1 MTSPLATIG
10 ILSIGQM
17 GLGIAKL
24 LVAHNYSVI
33 TNAANRSEG
42 TQERARVAQLGLVTT
57 DAELVSKCDYILSIV
72 PPRDAVGTAARI
84 IDALNSTPLP
94 RSSSSPLY
102 YLDLNAI
109 SPSTALSISTAFS
122 RSPQKVT
129 FIDGGIIGGP
139 PAPNA
144 DSKLPWTRPGVPLSG
159 PQPLHEAPLSGAHL
173 ASTLNSKYVGPKIGS
188 ASGLKCCFAALSK
201 GMTALAI
208 QSFSTAASLDVLP
221 YLQSYLEMY
230 NPRAKEVAERGI
242 VGCPQKAYRWVEE
255 MNQIGQCFEEDG
267 GWAQQAQVF
276 RQIAGVYEGLAQVVE
291 KRGGTEGMHKLDGAL
306 GALQEGLGVKESRK
320 EVAVEELE
328 QDDR

>member
-1 MTSPLATIG
+1 MASPLATVG

-24 LVAHNYSVI
+24 LVAHNYNVI
-33 TNAANRSEG
+33 TNVGNRSEA
-42 TQERARVAQLGLVTT
+42 TQQRARDAQLELVTT
-57 DAELVSKCDYILSIV
+57 DVELVAKCDYILSIV
-72 PPRDAVGTAARI
+72 PPKDAVATAARV

-94 RSSSSPLY
+94 RSSPSPLY

-109 SPSTALSISTAFS
+109 SPSTVLTISEAFIC
-122 RSPQKVT
+122 SPQKVT

-144 DSKLPWTRPGVPLSG
+144 ADASLPWTRPGVPLSG
-159 PQPLHEAPLSGAHL
+159 PHPLHEAPLSGAQL
-173 ASTLNSKYVGPKIGS
+173 ALTLNSKYVGPKIGS

-221 YLQSYLEMY
+221 HLQSYLEKY
-230 NPRAKEVAERGI
+230 NPKAKEAAERGI
-242 VGCPQKAYRWVEE
+242 VGCPQKAYRWIEE

-267 GWAQQAQVF
+267 GWDQQAQVF
-276 RQIAGVYEGLAQVVE
+276 RQIAGVYEKLAQVVE
-291 KRGGTEGMHKLDGAL
+291 NRGGTEGMNKLDGAI
-306 GALQEGLGVKESRK
+306 GVLQEGLNVKGTKR
-320 EVAVEELE
+320 AVEELE

>member
-1 MTSPLATIG
+1 MASPLATVG

-33 TNAANRSEG
+33 TNVANRSEA
-42 TQERARVAQLGLVTT
+42 TQQRARDAELGLVNT
-57 DAELVSKCDYILSIV
+57 DVELVTKCDYILSIV
-72 PPRDAVGTAARI
+72 PPRDAVATAARV

-94 RSSSSPLY
+94 RFSSSPLY

-109 SPSTALSISTAFS
+109 SPSTVLTISEAFS

-129 FIDGGIIGGP
+129 FVDGGIIGGP

-144 DSKLPWTRPGVPLSG
+144 ADASLPWTCPGVPLSG
-159 PQPLHEAPLSGAHL
+159 PHPLHQAPQSGAHL
-173 ASTLNSKYVGPKIGS
+173 AMTLNSKFVGPKIGS

-201 GMTALAI
+201 GMTALAL

-221 YLQSYLEMY
+221 HLQSYLQTF
-230 NPRAKEVAERGI
+230 NPKAKEAAEKGI

-255 MNQIGQCFEEDG
+255 MNQIGQCFEQDG
-267 GWAQQAQVF
+267 GWAEQAQVF

-291 KRGGTEGMHKLDGAL
+291 KRGGVEGMDELDGAL
-306 GALQEGLGVKESRK
+306 DALREGLNVKETRTGM
-320 EVAVEELE
+320 AVELE
-328 QDDR
+328 QNDR

>member
-1 MTSPLATIG
+1 MASPLATVG

-33 TNAANRSEG
+33 TNIGNRSEA
-42 TQERARVAQLGLVTT
+42 TQQRARDAQLGLAST
-57 DAELVSKCDYILSIV
+57 DVELVAKCDYILSIV
-72 PPRDAVGTAARI
+72 PPRDAVATAARVVN
-84 IDALNSTPLP
+84 ALNSTPLA

-109 SPSTALSISTAFS
+109 SPSTVLAISETFT
-122 RSPQKVT
+122 RSPHKVT

-144 DSKLPWTRPGVPLSG
+144 GDVNLPWTRPGVPLSG
-159 PQPLHEAPLSGAHL
+159 PHPLHEAPLSGAHL
-173 ASTLNSKYVGPKIGS
+173 ALTLNSKYVGPRIGS

-221 YLQSYLEMY
+221 HLQSYLENY
-230 NPRAKEVAERGI
+230 NPKAKEAAERGI
-242 VGCPQKAYRWVEE
+242 VGCPQKAYRWIEE

-267 GWAQQAQVF
+267 GWVQQAQVF
-276 RQIAGVYEGLAQVVE
+276 RQIAGVYEKLAQVVE
-291 KRGGTEGMHKLDGAL
+291 KRGGTEGMDNIQGVLGAL
-306 GALQEGLGVKESRK
+306 GEGLNVKEMKRT
-320 EVAVEELE
+320 VEELE